1 MDIAKGLY
9 QAPLG
14 LEEDTAP
21 PIEIEIEDPEEVRI
35 GIDGLEIQM
44 RPEPETDE
52 DFDANLAE
60 FMDASDLQSL
70 AEDLVEIGRAHV

>member
-35 GIDGLEIQM
+35 
-44 RPEPETDE
+44 
-52 DFDANLAE
+52 
-60 FMDASDLQSL
+60 
-70 AEDLVEIGRAHV
+70 EIGRAHV